1 MRINSD
7 HFPKCPPLL
16 HRGGFLLYNDFIR
29 NKHLMIEKKI
39 IYKIEFTE
47 EQVKDLY
54 DLLEGEYHEGTLEIN
69 HDELIVIHNEL
80 KKLFG

>member
-1 MRINSD
+1 
-7 HFPKCPPLL
+7 
-16 HRGGFLLYNDFIR
+16 
-29 NKHLMIEKKI
+29 MIEKKI

-54 DLLEGEYHEGTLEIN
+54 RLLEGEYHDGMLEKSY
-69 HDELIVIHNEL
+69 DELVGTYHEL

>member
-1 MRINSD
+1 MTD
-7 HFPKCPPLL
+7 HFPNRPPSL

-54 DLLEGEYHEGTLEIN
+54 RLLEGEYHDGMLEKSY
-69 HDELIVIHNEL
+69 DELVGTYHEL

>member
-1 MRINSD
+1 
-7 HFPKCPPLL
+7 
-16 HRGGFLLYNDFIR
+16 
-29 NKHLMIEKKI
+29 MIEKKI
-39 IYKIEFTE
+39 TYKIEFTE

>member
-1 MRINSD
+1 
-7 HFPKCPPLL
+7 
-16 HRGGFLLYNDFIR
+16 
-29 NKHLMIEKKI
+29 MIEKKI

-80 KKLFG
+80 KKLFGWLTTSQTVHHSLDGGGFLLYNDFS